1 MDNEHVIGRLVKIGL
16 TFLYLLIGV
25 PSLSVLAQP
34 QRQTDAHTQPKDN
47 TGWARFN
54 DPTLDSLI
62 SLGLT
67 SSPNLKAAL
76 SRVEEARIRA
86 QVAQSFLSPS
96 VRSSAILSTQ
106 SLSEH
111 RPVAVPVTADRLP
124 RFQLNTFQVLPVDVS
139 YELDLFRRIRNS
151 VTVANLQAQAT
162 EADYRAFRLVLA
174 AEIARFYWLV
184 RANDAEQRVFR
195 QNLVARD
202 STVSIIKERFRVGL
216 INQIDVQRAETDV
229 AQLRVQII
237 SLQRARTELVNGL
250 AQLCAQN
257 PAFFSIATGNLP
269 PALPIFPY
277 AGISPDLLRR
287 RPDLE
292 QLERLTQ
299 AAETQVAVTQA
310 ARMPRVTVGGS
321 GGLLSGQIGPWFTAG
336 SATYSVGVNASVP
349 LFEGGRNRQN
359 ITLAGQ
365 QVETA
370 RQTHQQQIQIAQ
382 REAETALDNLTILR
396 QQIDAQSQTVS
407 LARRTEQYNRE
418 LYVRGLT
425 TYLEVLDAQRTI
437 LIAEQSLVQLR
448 GQEASY
454 WVALL
459 RALGGDY

>member
-1 MDNEHVIGRLVKIGL
+1 MNYRKAIKRIKIGCIV
-16 TFLYLLIGV
+16 LYLLIH
-25 PSLSVLAQP
+25 SF
-34 QRQTDAHTQPKDN
+34 AHSQSKDN
-47 TGWARFN
+47 AGWARFN
-54 DPTLDSLI
+54 DSTLDSLI

-67 SSPNLKAAL
+67 NSPNLKAAL
-76 SRVEEARIRA
+76 SRVEEARIRV

-96 VRSSAILSTQ
+96 VRSSAVLSTQ

-124 RFQLNTFQVLPVDVS
+124 RFQLNTFQLLPVDAS
-139 YELDLFRRIRNS
+139 YELDLFKRIRNT
-151 VTVANLQAQAT
+151 VTLTNYQAQAT
-162 EADYRAFRLVLA
+162 EADYRTFRLVLA

-184 RANDAEQRVFR
+184 RANEAEQRVFR
-195 QNLVARD
+195 RNLVARD
-202 STVSIIKERFRVGL
+202 STVSIIQERFRIGL

-229 AQLRVQII
+229 AQLRVQLI

-250 AQLCAQN
+250 AQLCAQD
-257 PAFFSIATGNLP
+257 PAGFSLAPGNLP
-269 PALPIFPY
+269 TTLPTFPY
-277 AGISPDLLRR
+277 TEITADLLRR
-287 RPDLE
+287 RPDLQ

-299 AAETQVAVTQA
+299 AAETQVAVNQA

-321 GGLLSGQIGPWFTAG
+321 GGILSGQIGPWFTAG
-336 SATYSVGVNASVP
+336 SATYSVGINASVP

-370 RQTHQQQIQIAQ
+370 RQTYQQQLQVAQ
-382 REAETALDNLTILR
+382 REAEVALDNLTILR
-396 QQIDAQSQTVS
+396 QQIEAQSQTLT

-437 LIAEQSLVQLR
+437 LAAEQSLVQLR
-448 GQEASY
+448 GQEAGY

-459 RALGGDY
+459 RAIGGDF